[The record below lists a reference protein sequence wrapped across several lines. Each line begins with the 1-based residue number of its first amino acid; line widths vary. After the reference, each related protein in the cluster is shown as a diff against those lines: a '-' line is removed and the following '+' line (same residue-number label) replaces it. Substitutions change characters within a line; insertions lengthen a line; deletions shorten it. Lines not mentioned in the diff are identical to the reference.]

1 VFVTLPDQRRYAF
14 IGDLAWQSE
23 GITRR
28 ELRPWLIRWQGREN
42 PDEARENILRMAAI
56 AAKFPPLVIVTAHD
70 ARSYGS
76 VPTLHSSDAPK
87 SP

>member
-1 VFVTLPDQRRYAF
+1 AF

-23 GITRR
+23 GITQR

-56 AAKFPPLVIVTAHD
+56 AAKFPSLAIVTAHD
-70 ARSYGS
+70 ATSYAT
-76 VPTLHSSDAPK
+76 VPALDSSGAQRTR
-87 SP
+87 